1 METYHYFQESHFW
14 VWLGLFWKQ
23 KGKNLKSL
31 VVLEDW
37 RSHNKTDAL
46 GWDPSPIYTQTTW
59 FTNIWDVPLNLAK
72 KKKFIRFFRTLWFK
86 LLIASSLNY
95 WPRFTLQHF
104 CLMSFNISHLWLSCY
119 SYGFVSTL
127 CLNENRLCR
136 SKKAWWVKTH
146 H

>member
-1 METYHYFQESHFW
+1 M
-14 VWLGLFWKQ
+14 
-23 KGKNLKSL
+23 SL
-31 VVLEDW
+31 VGFVLKTKRKKFEKFGCFGRLKISQQDW
-37 RSHNKTDAL
+37 CFGLGSVAYLYPNHLVHQHMGCAL
-46 GWDPSPIYTQTTW
+46 KLG
-59 FTNIWDVPLNLAK
+59 K